1 MSGKKVLVL
10 TGSPRRGGNSDLM
23 AAAFS
28 EGAREAGH
36 DVTIYETA
44 HKNIKGC
51 RACDRCFSTGK
62 ACVFDD
68 DDYNSLA
75 DMLAEADVIAFSV
88 PLYWY
93 TFPTQVKAALDRTYA
108 FFFSNTPLKSR
119 QSVLMACAGED
130 NYTCFEGLVK
140 SYQLMCDYLGL
151 KTGDPLLV
159 PGIYDVGAIKE
170 TDGLAKAKE
179 LGKNL

>member
-1 MSGKKVLVL
+1 MSGKKVLIL

-23 AAAFS
+23 AAALS

-36 DVTIYETA
+36 EVTIFEAA
-44 HKNIKGC
+44 HKHIKGC
-51 RACDRCFSTGK
+51 LACDRCFTTGK

-68 DDYNSLA
+68 DDYNALA
-75 DMLAEADVIAFSV
+75 ELLAEADVIAFSV

-93 TFPTQVKAALDRTYA
+93 TFPTQVKAALDRTYS

-119 QSVLMACAGED
+119 TSVLMACAGED

-151 KTGDPLLV
+151 KTCAPLLV
-159 PGIYDVGAIKE
+159 PGIYDAGEIKK
-170 TDGLAKAKE
+170 TDALGKAKE
-179 LGKNL
+179 LGKSL

>member
-1 MSGKKVLVL
+1 MSGKKVLIL

-36 DVTIYETA
+36 EVTVFEAA
-44 HKNIKGC
+44 HKHIKGC
-51 RACDRCFSTGK
+51 RACDRCFTTGK

-68 DDYNSLA
+68 DDYNFLA
-75 DMLAEADVIAFSV
+75 ELLAEADVIAFSV

-93 TFPTQVKAALDRTYA
+93 TFPTQVKAALDRTYS
-108 FFFSNTPLKSR
+108 FFFTNTPLKSR
-119 QSVLMACAGED
+119 ESVLMACAGED

-151 KTGDPLLV
+151 KTHKPRLV
-159 PGIYDVGAIKE
+159 PGIYDAGEIKK
-170 TDGLAKAKE
+170 TDGLTRAKE
-179 LGKNL
+179 LGKSL

>member
-10 TGSPRRGGNSDLM
+10 TGSLRRNGNSDLM

-28 EGAREAGH
+28 EGARAAGH
-36 DVTIYETA
+36 EVTIYETA

-51 RACDRCFSTGK
+51 RACDRCFTTGK

-75 DMLAEADVIAFSV
+75 EMLAAAEVIVFSV

-93 TFPTQVKAALDRTYA
+93 TFPTQVKAALDRTYS
-108 FFFSNTPLKSR
+108 FFQSNTPLKSR

-140 SYQLMCDYLGL
+140 SHQLMCDYLGM
-151 KTGDPLLV
+151 KTGEPLLV
-159 PGIYDVGAIKE
+159 PGIYDAGEIRE
-170 TDGLAKAKE
+170 TDGLDRARE
-179 LGKNL
+179 LGKSL

>member
-1 MSGKKVLVL
+1 MSGKKVLIL

-36 DVTIYETA
+36 EVTIFETA
-44 HKNIKGC
+44 HKHIKGC
-51 RACDRCFSTGK
+51 RACDRCFTTGK

-68 DDYNSLA
+68 DDYNA
-75 DMLAEADVIAFSV
+75 LAELMAEAEVIAFAV

-93 TFPTQVKAALDRTYA
+93 TFPTQVKAALDRTYS
-108 FFFSNTPLKSR
+108 FFFTNTPLKSR

-151 KTGDPLLV
+151 ETGEPLLV
-159 PGIYDVGAIKE
+159 PGIYDAGEIKK
-170 TDGLAKAKE
+170 TDGLTRAKE
-179 LGKNL
+179 LGRNL

>member
-1 MSGKKVLVL
+1 MSGKQVLVL

-36 DVTIYETA
+36 EVTIYETA
-44 HKNIKGC
+44 HKHIKGC

-75 DMLAEADVIAFSV
+75 EILGPADVIAFSV

-93 TFPTQVKAALDRTYA
+93 TFPTQVKAALDRTYS
-108 FFFSNTPLKSR
+108 FFFAKKALKSKT
-119 QSVLMACAGED
+119 SVLMSCAGED

-140 SYQLMCDYLGL
+140 THQLMADYLGM
-151 KTGDPLLV
+151 KTLGPLLV
-159 PGIYDVGAIKE
+159 PGIYDAGEIRKTGALEK
-170 TDGLAKAKE
+170 AKA
-179 LGKNL
+179 LGKNI

>member
-36 DVTIYETA
+36 DVTVFETA
-44 HKNIKGC
+44 HKNIKAC

-75 DMLAEADVIAFSV
+75 AMLAEADVIAFSV

-140 SYQLMCDYLGL
+140 THQLMCDYLGW
-151 KTGDPLLV
+151 KNTDPLLV
-159 PGIYDVGAIKE
+159 PGIYDAGAIKG
-170 TDGLAKAKE
+170 TDGLAKARE
-179 LGKNL
+179 LGKSL